1 MKRIGD
7 AILRFIFRVLFR
19 SSRKKTIVIHQEKWK
34 PSTRSQGYTR
44 ANSRPPEATQQ
55 TQLVLKGKCRVIDG
69 DTIVISSTRIRIA
82 GIDAPELDHPWGK
95 NSKFALIN
103 MCKGQVVTA
112 AIKETDTHDR
122 VVAKCYLP
130 DGRDLAA
137 ELVKLGL
144 ALDWPKYSG
153 GEYSRFEPQGIRKKL
168 WRAAARQQGNMKSF
182 NAPIMPKKPVK

>member
-1 MKRIGD
+1 
-7 AILRFIFRVLFR
+7 
-19 SSRKKTIVIHQEKWK
+19 
-34 PSTRSQGYTR
+34 
-44 ANSRPPEATQQ
+44 
-55 TQLVLKGKCRVIDG
+55 
-69 DTIVISSTRIRIA
+69 
-82 GIDAPELDHPWGK
+82 
-95 NSKFALIN
+95 

-153 GEYSRFEPQGIRKKL
+153 GEYAGLNPKAFERSYG
-168 WRAAARQQGNMKSF
+168 ARLHGSK
-182 NAPIMPKKPVK
+182 VT